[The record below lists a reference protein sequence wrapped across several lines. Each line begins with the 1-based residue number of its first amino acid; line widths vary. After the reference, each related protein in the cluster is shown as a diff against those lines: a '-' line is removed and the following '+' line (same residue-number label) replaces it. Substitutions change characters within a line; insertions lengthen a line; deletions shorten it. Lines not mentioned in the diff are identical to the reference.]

1 MKYGICVGMEQLDR
15 IEVAAKSGY
24 DYIEANFSALTQADE
39 KTYTA
44 FRNALCENNIACE
57 AANCFLP
64 GSVRLTG
71 PEADLA
77 PARAHVEKGM
87 KRAHELGV
95 QVIVFGSGGARKI
108 PEGASFRRGFE
119 QLVGF
124 LRDVACPIAAQ
135 YGISIAVEPLCPQE
149 TNIINRVK
157 EGAML
162 AAASGCENAGAL
174 GDLYHMA
181 IIGDDGN
188 ELRALKG
195 CVLHTHIANP
205 ALNTPKQ
212 RWFPADPS
220 EYDYADF
227 IRAAEYVGCPRCS
240 VEGTC
245 SDFAAEA
252 PVALQTLKAI

>member
-1 MKYGICVGMEQLDR
+1 MKYGICVGMDQLNR
-15 IEVAAKSGY
+15 IQVAAQCGY
-24 DYIEANFSALTQADE
+24 DYIEANFTAMTQADE
-39 KTYTA
+39 ATFAA
-44 FRNALCENNIACE
+44 FKEALAENNIPCE

-64 GSVRLTG
+64 GNIRLTG

-77 PARAHVEKGM
+77 SARAHIEKGM
-87 KRAHELGV
+87 KRADELGIR
-95 QVIVFGSGGARKI
+95 VIVFGSGGARKV
-108 PEGASFRRGFE
+108 PEGTPFREAFE
-119 QLVGF
+119 QLIVF
-124 LRDVACPIAAQ
+124 LREVAGPIAAQ

-162 AAASGCENAGAL
+162 AAASGCENVGGL
-174 GDLYHMA
+174 GDLFHMA
-181 IIGDDGN
+181 IIGDDGA

-195 CVLHTHIANP
+195 CLMHTHIANP

-212 RWFPADPS
+212 RWYPADPA

-227 IRAAEYVGCPRCS
+227 IRAAEYAGSPRCS

-245 SDFAAEA
+245 SDFETEA
-252 PVALQTLKAI
+252 PKALETLRAI